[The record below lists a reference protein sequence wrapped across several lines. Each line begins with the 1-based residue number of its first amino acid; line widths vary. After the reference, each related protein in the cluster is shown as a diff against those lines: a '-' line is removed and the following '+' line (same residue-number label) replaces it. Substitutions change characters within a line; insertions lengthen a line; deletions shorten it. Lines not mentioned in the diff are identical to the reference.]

1 MFENGAFLNQVA
13 DEFQNETESS
23 ESNINDEN
31 INDESNVSD
40 ESNLNDQSNDNDKT
54 MTNDYNHN
62 HFEDLEASEY
72 NDSLLLV
79 KVSNAEL
86 ALQETPINRK
96 SSRVKRQPH
105 RLGY

>member
-23 ESNINDEN
+23 ESN

-72 NDSLLLV
+72 NDCLLLV

-86 ALQETPINRK
+86 ELQETPLNQK
-96 SSRVKRQPH
+96 SSRVKRQPD